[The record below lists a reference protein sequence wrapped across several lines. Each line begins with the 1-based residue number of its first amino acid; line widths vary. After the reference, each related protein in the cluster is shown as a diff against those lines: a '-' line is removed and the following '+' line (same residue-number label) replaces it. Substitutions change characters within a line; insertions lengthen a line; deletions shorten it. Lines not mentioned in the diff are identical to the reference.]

1 MLGAISLGPDDVP
14 WGRVAISV
22 AYLLCAWACVL
33 AYKTEKHGPDR
44 PLRQTVPALLRVL
57 RKHWPRP
64 PKPARR
70 AAVWL
75 ALAFGAVLAA
85 VASAVD
91 LHERVAELGRIVARG
106 DGWYAGRTALQ
117 TAAVLGVA
125 ALAGVVLWIMRR
137 LLSEQAGQFRLV
149 VIGVV
154 VLLAFWGIR
163 AVSLHDVDTVMR
175 FSVLGVRV
183 QWLLELTG
191 IGLIVLAAGRRI
203 LERLRDRD

>member
-1 MLGAISLGPDDVP
+1 MLCAISLGPDDVP
-14 WGRVAISV
+14 WGRVAIAL

-44 PLRQTVPALLRVL
+44 PLRQTVPALWRVL
-57 RKHWPRP
+57 RKHWPHP

-75 ALAFGAVLAA
+75 ALTLGALLAA
-85 VASAVD
+85 LASAVD
-91 LHERVAELGRIVARG
+91 LHERVAEVGRLIAQG

-117 TAAVLGVA
+117 TGAVLGVA
-125 ALAGVVLWIMRR
+125 AVAGVVLWVMRR

-183 QWLLELTG
+183 QWLIELTG
-191 IGLIVLAAGRRI
+191 IGLLVLAAAGRIR
-203 LERLRDRD
+203 ERLRDRG